1 LYPWLH
7 SGALPNRFYLNVPFF
22 CVRLVLYLSVWL
34 GLAALVRRA
43 LRSQDREAALAR
55 LAPAGLIGLALTVT
69 FAAIDFNL
77 SLQPQF
83 TSSVYGWMA
92 AAEAL
97 LLAMSVALLATGVKY
112 SGARPGLARLLLALL
127 VLWAYLDFVQ
137 LLIVWNSNLPNDAIW
152 YAPRL
157 TGGWGDLAGL
167 IGLLHFALPFL
178 VLIFPPMQRSAR
190 AVTFVAALLIA
201 MEIIRAWW
209 LIIPSAHRDLS
220 LIDLA
225 AMLALLPLGA
235 AFGIRAFRRSTY
247 LDAEPA
253 HG

>member
-1 LYPWLH
+1 
-7 SGALPNRFYLNVPFF
+7 
-22 CVRLVLYLSVWL
+22 LSVWL
-34 GLAALVRRA
+34 GLAALVDRA
-43 LRSQDREAALAR
+43 LRSQHREAALAR
-55 LAPAGLIGLALTVT
+55 LAPAGLIGLVLTVT
-69 FAAIDFNL
+69 FAAIDFDL

-92 AAEAL
+92 AAQAL

-112 SGARPGLARLLLALL
+112 SAARPDLARLLLALL
-127 VLWAYLDFVQ
+127 VLWTYLDFVQ

-157 TGGWGDLAGL
+157 AGSWGGLAAL

-178 VLIFPPMQRSAR
+178 LLIFPPLQRSAR

-209 LIIPSAHRDLS
+209 LIIPSAHRELS
-220 LIDLA
+220 LIDLG

-235 AFGIRAFRRSTY
+235 ALGIRAFRRGAY
-247 LDAEPA
+247 LDPEPA
-253 HG
+253 RG